1 MHRKKFVKDSERWKL
16 FMQFKETIC
25 DSFFLQTIQK
35 GIIHYMYL
43 TIVRVFEISQ
53 AFCLRIG
60 SFNNGY
66 ELQLLPVYT
75 HTHIYI

>member
-1 MHRKKFVKDSERWKL
+1 MHREKFVKDSERWKL
-16 FMQFKETIC
+16 FMQSKETIC
-25 DSFFLQTIQK
+25 DSSFLQTIQK

-43 TIVRVFEISQ
+43 TIIRVSEISQ

-66 ELQLLPVYT
+66 ELQLLPV
-75 HTHIYI
+75 